1 MYPRTAQGAKV
12 NDGVHPL
19 LRAVASPNMSND
31 GGSDDRNDTD
41 RGFDPAADEG
51 ADPGFEPTGVYGV
64 GSTPAPEPD
73 QTGVYGSPGTT
84 ATAPSWYTPGDQTP
98 PQPADPHPTLVQP
111 VPGAQQQP
119 AVTPGFTQPQPQASP
134 PTQAYPYP
142 QPQPQPQPQVSP
154 GSNPAVGPRRWNLWA
169 GVAAATSLVAIG
181 STWQLADMVG
191 DLGDLALRQQFS
203 FALQSGHLVLG
214 VLTLLALA
222 TRTRV
227 PTAVLTFLLG
237 GSLLAISGYGLYLQV
252 DDFGDV
258 YGTSDAIQRVLPFLS
273 APVPLALAT
282 MLAAFLLRVNSVQ
295 PR

>member
-1 MYPRTAQGAKV
+1 MIATTLTGA
-12 NDGVHPL
+12 
-19 LRAVASPNMSND
+19 
-31 GGSDDRNDTD
+31 
-41 RGFDPAADEG
+41 
-51 ADPGFEPTGVYGV
+51 
-64 GSTPAPEPD
+64 STPQRMKVQIPVSNQPGCMGWGPHRRRNRIRPGCTDHQAPPRRHPRGTRPAIRHRRNP
-73 QTGVYGSPGTT
+73 QILTRRWCSRSPG
-84 ATAPSWYTPGDQTP
+84 
-98 PQPADPHPTLVQP
+98 HN
-111 VPGAQQQP
+111 
-119 AVTPGFTQPQPQASP
+119 
-134 PTQAYPYP
+134 
-142 QPQPQPQPQVSP
+142 
-154 GSNPAVGPRRWNLWA
+154 SN
-169 GVAAATSLVAIG
+169 
-181 STWQLADMVG
+181 
-191 DLGDLALRQQFS
+191 RQQFS